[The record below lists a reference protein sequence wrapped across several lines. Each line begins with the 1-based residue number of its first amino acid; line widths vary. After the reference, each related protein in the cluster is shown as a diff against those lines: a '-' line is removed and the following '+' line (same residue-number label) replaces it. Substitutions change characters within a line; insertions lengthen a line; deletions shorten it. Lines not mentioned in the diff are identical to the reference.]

1 MSVGYNDKKDRDW
14 GRHFLIKTKGRKT
27 VYNGVNTYG
36 DTRDIKDTE
45 STYGADVEHAQLY
58 NPLTRNRPIS
68 IPYRKSKVG
77 KYWNNKET
85 DYIQYVGMNNT
96 KLIYIKSN
104 VINSYKD
111 NPIQRGNLPWKRD
124 STWKGYTKEEC
135 QKIFNTYIEIP
146 KDRVEIWNR
155 IGKGPE
161 STWEKIN

>member
-1 MSVGYNDKKDRDW
+1 MSVGYNDTLDRDW
-14 GRHFLIKTKGRKT
+14 GRHFLMKMKEKTT
-27 VYNGVNTYG
+27 LINGSKFG
-36 DTRDIKDTE
+36 RDIED
-45 STYGADVEHAQLY
+45 SDSNYGVDVEHAQLY

-68 IPYRKSKVG
+68 IPYRKSKIG

-96 KLIYIKSN
+96 KLIYIKSD

-124 STWKGYTKEEC
+124 FTWKGYTKEEC

-146 KDRVEIWNR
+146 KDKVEIWNR
-155 IGKGPE
+155 IGKGSQ
-161 STWEKIN
+161 STWEIFKNK